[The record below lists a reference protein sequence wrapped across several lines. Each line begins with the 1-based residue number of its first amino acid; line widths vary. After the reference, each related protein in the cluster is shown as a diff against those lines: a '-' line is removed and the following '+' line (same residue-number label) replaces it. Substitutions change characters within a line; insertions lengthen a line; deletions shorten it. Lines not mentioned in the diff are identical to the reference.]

1 MDSQKQTGIATAAVG
16 MITEPPQAEEILQNA
31 QADAIFMARELGAEI
46 EYIAKQYGCAIDLR
60 KAESAGKNQKVK
72 KSKDKKSLWFGRQ
85 RNLFHF

>member
-1 MDSQKQTGIATAAVG
+1 

-72 KSKDKKSLWFGRQ
+72 NSKDKKVCGLEDNEIFFTFSKEL
-85 RNLFHF
+85 